1 LPNCPQALDQTSPEI
16 KKVNPILKV
25 HRACKSFQQGNHRVD
40 VLEHLS
46 MHANAGEKVAIL
58 GPSGCGKS
66 TLLSLLA
73 GLDKPDV
80 GTVEIDGQDL
90 AKMSEDERSRTRSE
104 KLGIVFQQYHL
115 MRNLTAIENVGL
127 PLEILGKADYAD
139 RARVAL
145 KEVGLSHRVAHFPS
159 EMSGGECQRV
169 AIARALV
176 TRPSLVLADEPSGNL
191 DQKTGEE
198 VMDLLFKLC
207 KEHEITL
214 ILVTHN
220 QELADH
226 CDRALLLKD
235 GALGKLKV

>member
-1 LPNCPQALDQTSPEI
+1 LPNCPQALDQTPPEI

-40 VLEHLS
+40 VLEHLN

-90 AKMSEDERSRTRSE
+90 AKMSEDERSKTRSE

-176 TRPSLVLADEPSGNL
+176 TRPSVVLADEPSGNL

-220 QELADH
+220 RELADH

-235 GALGKLKV
+235 GALEKLKV

>member
-1 LPNCPQALDQTSPEI
+1 M
-16 KKVNPILKV
+16 NPILKV

-40 VLEHLS
+40 VLEHLN

-90 AKMSEDERSRTRSE
+90 AKMSEDERSKTRSE

-176 TRPSLVLADEPSGNL
+176 TRPSVVLADEPSGNL

-220 QELADH
+220 RELADH

-235 GALGKLKV
+235 GALRKLKV

>member
-1 LPNCPQALDQTSPEI
+1 
-16 KKVNPILKV
+16 VNPILKV

-40 VLEHLS
+40 VLEHLN

-90 AKMSEDERSRTRSE
+90 AKMSEDERSKTRSE

-191 DQKTGEE
+191 DHKTGEE
-198 VMDLLFKLC
+198 VMDLLFSLC
-207 KEHEITL
+207 NEHGITL

-220 QELADH
+220 RELVNR

-235 GALGKLKV
+235 GALKNLKE

>member
-1 LPNCPQALDQTSPEI
+1 ME
-16 KKVNPILKV
+16 
-25 HRACKSFQQGNHRVD
+25 

-46 MHANAGEKVAIL
+46 MQADAGEKIAIL

-80 GTVEIDGQDL
+80 GKVEIDGFDL
-90 AKMSEDERSRTRSE
+90 AKMSEDERSRTRSQ

-127 PLEILGKADYAD
+127 PLEILGQTDYAD
-139 RARVAL
+139 RARIAL

-176 TRPSLVLADEPSGNL
+176 TRPSVVLADEPSGNL
-191 DQKTGEE
+191 DQKTGDE
-198 VMDLLFKLC
+198 VMDLLFNLC
-207 KEHEITL
+207 NEHQSTL

-220 QELADH
+220 RELSNR

-235 GALGKLKV
+235 GALKKTKE

>member
-1 LPNCPQALDQTSPEI
+1 
-16 KKVNPILKV
+16 VNPILKV

-40 VLEHLS
+40 VLEHLN

-90 AKMSEDERSRTRSE
+90 AKMSEDERSKTRSE

-176 TRPSLVLADEPSGNL
+176 TLPSVVLADEPSGNL

-220 QELADH
+220 RELADH

>member
-1 LPNCPQALDQTSPEI
+1 
-16 KKVNPILKV
+16 VNPILKV

-40 VLEHLS
+40 VLEHLN

-90 AKMSEDERSRTRSE
+90 AKMSEDERSKTRSE

-176 TRPSLVLADEPSGNL
+176 TRPSVVLADEPSGNL

-207 KEHEITL
+207 KEHKITL

-220 QELADH
+220 RELADH

-235 GALGKLKV
+235 GALEKLKV

>member
-1 LPNCPQALDQTSPEI
+1 VE
-16 KKVNPILKV
+16 
-25 HRACKSFQQGNHRVD
+25 

-46 MHANAGEKVAIL
+46 MQANAGEKLAIL

-80 GTVEIDGQDL
+80 GTVELEGKNL
-90 AKMSEDERSRTRSE
+90 AKLSEDERCRLRSE
-104 KLGIVFQQYHL
+104 KIGIVFQQYHL

-127 PLEILGKADYAD
+127 PMEILGLADYAE
-139 RARVAL
+139 RARMAL

-191 DQKTGEE
+191 DQKTGDE
-198 VMDLLFKLC
+198 VMDLLFNLC
-207 KEHEITL
+207 TEHRLTL
-214 ILVTHN
+214 VLVTHN
-220 QELADH
+220 RELAKR

-235 GALGKLKV
+235 GALTKLGK

>member
-1 LPNCPQALDQTSPEI
+1 MQ
-16 KKVNPILKV
+16 
-25 HRACKSFQQGNHRVD
+25 
-40 VLEHLS
+40 
-46 MHANAGEKVAIL
+46 ANAGEKLAIL

-80 GTVEIDGQDL
+80 GTVELEGKNL
-90 AKMSEDERSRTRSE
+90 AKLSEDERCRLRSE
-104 KLGIVFQQYHL
+104 KIGIVFQQYHL

-127 PLEILGKADYAD
+127 PMEILGLADYAE
-139 RARVAL
+139 RARMAL

-191 DQKTGEE
+191 DQKTGDE
-198 VMDLLFKLC
+198 VMDLLFNLC
-207 KEHEITL
+207 KEHRLTL
-214 ILVTHN
+214 VLVTHN
-220 QELADH
+220 RELAKR

-235 GALGKLKV
+235 GALTKLGK